1 MSGGGPRASSR
12 LNLSRPAPH
21 MGRTATPGVR
31 RMGAVTQ
38 SLITVELGNGGWAR
52 QVLDVLEHDGAA
64 WLVTGWVLAP
74 DGRTRRPVRLVSL
87 AMADTGEPTADRS
100 DFAGFPIPESI
111 LSEGRVPLAHARLFV
126 IREAPEF
133 WVPSEGQAG

>member
-1 MSGGGPRASSR
+1 MVP
-12 LNLSRPAPH
+12 
-21 MGRTATPGVR
+21 TATLGMR

-87 AMADTGEPTADRS
+87 AMADTGAPTADRS

-111 LSEGRVPLAHARLFV
+111 IATGHVPLGLSRLFV
-126 IREAPEF
+126 IREAPEV
-133 WVPSEGQAG
+133 WLPCEGEAG